1 MKERAMTESQGDP
14 KLLDDPLAQELLRSP
29 LPARLAYTWP
39 DGTPRVV
46 PIWFHWTGEEIVMGG
61 PDDAPKVHALQE
73 NPMVAITIDGD
84 TWPYKVLLMR
94 GRARVT
100 MVDGVPEEYA
110 TAARRYF
117 GEEQGAAWAAQV
129 GQMVPRMAR
138 VAVRPEWVGIIDF
151 QTRFPSA
158 LARRMA

>member
-1 MKERAMTESQGDP
+1 MTPPQGDP
-14 KLLDDPLAQELLRSP
+14 KLLDDPVAHELLRST

-61 PDDAPKVHALQE
+61 PEDAPKVHALQA
-73 NPMVAITIDGD
+73 NPAVAITIDGD
-84 TWPYKVLLMR
+84 SWPYQVLLLR
-94 GRARVT
+94 GQAQVT
-100 MVDGVPEEYA
+100 LVDGVAAEYA

-117 GEEQGAAWAAQV
+117 GEEQGAAWAERV

-138 VAVRPEWVGIIDF
+138 IAVRPDWVSILDF